1 MLAMSVGFRREKA
14 RRCSKL
20 DCQRRFRARR
30 RRSLQAGMLALQSLL
45 FTEALPL
52 QAKGLFHIILSKPRK
67 RNFINIMIIPVKWS
81 DEGVLLLDQRLLPT
95 EEKWLTLKSF
105 TEVADGIRDM
115 VVRGAPAIGV
125 SAAYGIALGV
135 KNFVGTNI
143 NDLSEEF
150 DYIAD
155 VMGKTRPT
163 AVNLFWAIDR
173 MRRVFETN
181 KDKTISEIKVLLIQE
196 SKNIHE
202 EDIESQRMIA
212 EFGGKLLAD
221 NSTVLT
227 HCNAGA
233 LATGGVWGTALGVI
247 RGAVNQGKTIAV
259 IADETR
265 PYLQGARLTAW
276 ELLQD
281 NIPVTLITDSMSG
294 HLMSKG
300 RVQAVVVG
308 SDRIAANG
316 DVANK
321 IGTYMVAVL
330 AKRHDIPFYVAAPL
344 STVDLNCPTGEEI
357 PIEER
362 NIREITHVQN
372 IQLAPEGI
380 SVNNYAF
387 DITPNDLVTAII
399 TEKGVARAPYTESL
413 RKQFE

>member
-1 MLAMSVGFRREKA
+1 
-14 RRCSKL
+14 
-20 DCQRRFRARR
+20 
-30 RRSLQAGMLALQSLL
+30 
-45 FTEALPL
+45 
-52 QAKGLFHIILSKPRK
+52 
-67 RNFINIMIIPVKWS
+67 MIIPVKWS
-81 DEGVLLLDQRLLPT
+81 DEGVLMLDQRLLPN
-95 EEKWLTLKSF
+95 EEKWLTLKTF

-143 NDLSEEF
+143 VDLEDEI
-150 DYIAD
+150 DYITE

-173 MRRVFETN
+173 MKRTFQ
-181 KDKTISEIKVLLIQE
+181 KAKTEGKSVSEVKQILITDA
-196 SKNIHE
+196 KAIHE
-202 EDIESQRMIA
+202 EDIESQRLIA
-212 EFGGKLLAD
+212 QFGGELIAD

-247 RGAVNQGKTIAV
+247 RGAINQGKTISV

-276 ELLQD
+276 ELLKD
-281 NIPVTLITDSMSG
+281 DIPVTLITDSMSG
-294 HLMSKG
+294 QMMQKG
-300 RVQAVVVG
+300 KVQAVVVG
-308 SDRIAANG
+308 ADRIAANG
-316 DVANK
+316 DTANK

-330 AKRHDIPFYVAAPL
+330 AKANNIPFYVAAPL
-344 STVDLNCPTGEEI
+344 STIDLNCLTGEEI

-362 NIREITHVQN
+362 NVREITHIQD

-380 SVNNYAF
+380 SVSNFAF
-387 DITPNDLVTAII
+387 DVTPNDLINAII
-399 TEKGVARAPYTESL
+399 TEKGVARAPFTESL
-413 RKQFE
+413 KKMFED

>member
-1 MLAMSVGFRREKA
+1 
-14 RRCSKL
+14 
-20 DCQRRFRARR
+20 
-30 RRSLQAGMLALQSLL
+30 
-45 FTEALPL
+45 
-52 QAKGLFHIILSKPRK
+52 
-67 RNFINIMIIPVKWS
+67 MIIPVKWS
-81 DEGVLLLDQRLLPT
+81 DEGVLMLDQRLLPT
-95 EEKWLTLKSF
+95 EERWLTLKSF
-105 TEVADGIRDM
+105 NEVADGIRDM

-135 KNFVGTNI
+135 KNFVGTNV

-150 DYIAD
+150 EYIAD

-173 MRRVFETN
+173 MRRVYEAN
-181 KDKTISEIKVLLIQE
+181 KDKSISEIKSILIQE
-196 SKNIHE
+196 SKDIHE

-212 EFGGKLLAD
+212 EYGGALLTD

-247 RGAVNQGKTIAV
+247 RGAVNQGKAIAV

-281 NIPVTLITDSMSG
+281 NIPVTLITDNMSG

-330 AKRHDIPFYVAAPL
+330 AKRHNIPFYVAAPL

-362 NIREITHVQN
+362 SIREVTHVQD

-387 DITPNDLVTAII
+387 DVTPNDLVTAII
-399 TEKGVARAPYTESL
+399 TEKGIARAPYTESL
-413 RKQFE
+413 RKQFED

>member
-1 MLAMSVGFRREKA
+1 
-14 RRCSKL
+14 
-20 DCQRRFRARR
+20 
-30 RRSLQAGMLALQSLL
+30 
-45 FTEALPL
+45 
-52 QAKGLFHIILSKPRK
+52 
-67 RNFINIMIIPVKWS
+67 MIIPVKWS
-81 DEGVLLLDQRLLPT
+81 DEGVLMLDQRLLPT

-105 TEVADGIRDM
+105 NEVADGIRDM

-135 KNFVGTNI
+135 KSFVGTNI

-155 VMGKTRPT
+155 VMSKTRPT

-173 MRRVFETN
+173 MKRVFEAN
-181 KDKTISEIKVLLIQE
+181 KDKSISEIKQILIQE
-196 SKNIHE
+196 SKDVHD
-202 EDIESQRMIA
+202 EDIESQRLIA
-212 EFGGKLLAD
+212 QFGGELLTD

-247 RGAVNQGKTIAV
+247 RGAVNQGKAIAV

-330 AKRHDIPFYVAAPL
+330 AKRHKIPFYVAAPL
-344 STVDLNCPTGEEI
+344 STVDLNCPTGEAI

-362 NIREITHVQN
+362 SIREITHVQD

-387 DITPNDLVTAII
+387 DVTPNDLVTAII